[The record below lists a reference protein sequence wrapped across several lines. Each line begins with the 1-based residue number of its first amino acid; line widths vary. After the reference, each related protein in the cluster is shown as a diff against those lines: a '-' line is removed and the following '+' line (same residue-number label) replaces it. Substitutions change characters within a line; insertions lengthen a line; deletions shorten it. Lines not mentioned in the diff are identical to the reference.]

1 MNKMKMLTVKTVN
14 DSVLYFFV
22 RKNNL
27 FEICYENENKNIDEY
42 FKITEEDVKTI
53 IKFLRKEI
61 KRQNK
66 KNLDDLL
73 INKNNRNEKN

>member
-1 MNKMKMLTVKTVN
+1 MNEIAKTKMLTVKTVN
-14 DSVLYFFV
+14 DGVLYLFI

-27 FEICYENENKNIDEY
+27 FEMCYENENKNIDEY
-42 FKITEEDVKTI
+42 FQITEKNVKTI

-73 INKNNRNEKN
+73 ENKNN

>member
-1 MNKMKMLTVKTVN
+1 MNETGKTKMLRIVTIN
-14 DSVLYFFV
+14 NGVLYFFV
-22 RKNNL
+22 RKNDL

-73 INKNNRNEKN
+73 ENKNN